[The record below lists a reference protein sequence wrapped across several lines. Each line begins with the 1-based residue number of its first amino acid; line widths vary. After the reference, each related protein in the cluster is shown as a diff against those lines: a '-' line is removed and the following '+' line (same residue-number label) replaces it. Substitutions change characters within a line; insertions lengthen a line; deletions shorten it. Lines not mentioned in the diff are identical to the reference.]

1 ELHGTGSFAS
11 ESESESSASVQF
23 ETPELPAITS
33 YFREDFDYTGSP
45 LDHGWSFLN
54 LIEGNTPTIFE
65 TSDGEFRFAPSVG
78 GPDGSSWYQRN
89 DGQLLYRRLSG
100 DAWRIEAKI
109 RVLNAAGTGLPP
121 TTQFRIGGIAVH
133 DFSNWPSSPSSDD
146 SDRQADYNFIHGGF
160 GAFNRASIQ
169 AEWKNNVNGTTNT
182 EAEDFPSGDGF
193 IAIERSGQEFAIE
206 VSGDGESWTPLQSID
221 RSSNPMP
228 ETLNMG
234 VMAYSQPVA
243 TPDLQVRI
251 DWIEVTFPGELF
263 QAESESASAST
274 ATLLGTAQLS
284 TESLSESVS
293 EISFAAVA

>member
-1 ELHGTGSFAS
+1 
-11 ESESESSASVQF
+11 
-23 ETPELPAITS
+23 
-33 YFREDFDYTGSP
+33 
-45 LDHGWSFLN
+45 
-54 LIEGNTPTIFE
+54 
-65 TSDGEFRFAPSVG
+65 
-78 GPDGSSWYQRN
+78 
-89 DGQLLYRRLSG
+89 
-100 DAWRIEAKI
+100 
-109 RVLNAAGTGLPP
+109 
-121 TTQFRIGGIAVH
+121 
-133 DFSNWPSSPSSDD
+133 NWPSSPSSDD

-293 EISFAAVA
+293 EISFAAVAYISANSNTLTAALTELRGFGRIGSASVSSTLAEISLESLNLHTFHATSTSITIAQFAIRGTG